1 MLERGLSVT
10 WKHSFFMVLTHGWS
24 SFLVFLLCFDNRP
37 TYKSAGVVLI
47 FYRLRTNVIQTLYN
61 CCIDPQIHHMY
72 SILILVSDF
81 AIFRHTLTLAVCWQL
96 YAHRVITRPGWMSNN
111 APLNGGERV
120 GHWALLSETPVSFR
134 GQLKRAQKSDSV
146 LREDK
151 VHSRH
156 LSNLQALR
164 IKGRL
169 LLLY

>member
-1 MLERGLSVT
+1 MAEALF
-10 WKHSFFMVLTHGWS
+10 WFFCCALITDLHINQPALFWYFTGWEQMSSRLCTIAVLTPK
-24 SFLVFLLCFDNRP
+24 FIIC
-37 TYKSAGVVLI
+37 
-47 FYRLRTNVIQTLYN
+47 
-61 CCIDPQIHHMY
+61 
-72 SILILVSDF
+72 ILILVSDF
-81 AIFRHTLTLAVCWQL
+81 AIYRHTLTLAVCWRL